1 MDALTALHATD
12 LPAPELPDRNDAAV
26 ESWLHRSEG
35 FAEDLPGEPAVAWV
49 PRTGWRSTPALA
61 WGLGVP
67 LAAAVIGLSA
77 WLGLA

>member
-1 MDALTALHATD
+1 MDALTALPATD
-12 LPAPELPDRNDAAV
+12 LPAPELPDRDDAAV

-35 FAEDLPGEPAVAWV
+35 FAEDLPGASAMAAAS
-49 PRTGWRSTPALA
+49 RTGWRSTPALA